1 MSPATGLVVF
11 AIGNDARG
19 DDALGP
25 LLAQR
30 IEQGAYAGV
39 TLYAEYQ
46 LQIEH
51 VLDLRD
57 ATAVL
62 FIDAAHGLNQPFRFG
77 PLEPDAGTPIL
88 SHALSPAL
96 LLGVFERV
104 EGRVAP
110 PAYLLALR
118 GEAFELGAA
127 LSPAAA
133 EALESAWA
141 WLHGVLLAAAA
152 RQGQAHPD
160 VKYFTDVQLI

>member
-1 MSPATGLVVF
+1 MSAATGLVVF

-39 TLYAEYQ
+39 SLYAEYQ

-51 VLDLRD
+51 VLDLRE
-57 ATAVL
+57 ATEVL
-62 FIDAAHGLNQPFRFG
+62 FIDAAHGLTQPFSFSA
-77 PLEPDAGTPIL
+77 LEPDAGTPVL
-88 SHALSPAL
+88 SHALSPAV

-104 EGRVAP
+104 EGRAPP

-118 GEAFELGAA
+118 AEAFELGAA

-152 RQGQAHPD
+152 RQRQAHAD
-160 VKYFTDVQLI
+160 VKYFTGAQLI